1 MTTPSSTPT
10 CSPDADLADRRAAML
25 GDNMAT
31 HEAIRARFDR
41 GAAPADLDRLA
52 RSYAMPKWAGGA
64 IGVLDA
70 CFLYDLIAALRPAR
84 LIEIGTASGGST
96 ATILRALA
104 EHDIPMTTADGPA
117 LRSFDLHPYCFSDR
131 TKPVGAAIHDLVPHL
146 AHGVSF
152 TTGTTSL
159 DAGSTLAGWNAQL
172 AFIDAEHRH
181 PWPTIDLLALLPAM
195 APGAWVVLHDID
207 LPAAA
212 TRYEAAHNT
221 RVHWH
226 HAGAQWLYEAWPFE
240 KFAGAGNARNIGALA
255 LPDRP
260 LTRAQWHMAL
270 AEVLARP
277 FEVTP
282 PPEAAAL
289 LEITMP

>member
-1 MTTPSSTPT
+1 MPS
-10 CSPDADLADRRAAML
+10 
-25 GDNMAT
+25 
-31 HEAIRARFDR
+31 
-41 GAAPADLDRLA
+41 
-52 RSYAMPKWAGGA
+52 WAGGA

-70 CFLYDLIAALRPAR
+70 CFLYDLIAALRPTH

-96 ATILRALA
+96 ATMLRALHD
-104 EHDIPMTTADGPA
+104 HDIPLTDAQGPT
-117 LRSFDLHPYCFSDR
+117 LRSFDLHPFCFSAR
-131 TKPVGAAIHDLVPHL
+131 TKPVGAAIHELVLHL

-152 TTGTTSL
+152 TTGATSL
-159 DAGSTLAGWNAQL
+159 DAGRTLAGFNAQL

-212 TRYEAAHNT
+212 SRYEAAHST
-221 RVHWH
+221 RVDWH

-240 KFAGAGNARNIGALA
+240 KLAGLGKASNIGAIA
-255 LPDRP
+255 LPDQP
-260 LTRAQWHMAL
+260 LTRAQWRSEL

-282 PPEAAAL
+282 PPDAAAL
-289 LEITMP
+289 LETTSLHESNP